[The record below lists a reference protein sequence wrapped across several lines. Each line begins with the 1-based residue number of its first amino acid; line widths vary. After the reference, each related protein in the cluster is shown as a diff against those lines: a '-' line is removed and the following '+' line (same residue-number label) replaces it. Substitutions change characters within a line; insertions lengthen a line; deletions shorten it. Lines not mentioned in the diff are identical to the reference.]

1 MLKSRSRL
9 RLLVVQV
16 MVLSLFITLFARLW
30 YIQVVGGEGYQAAA
44 QDNAVRDIE
53 VPAPRGLIVDAMGR
67 PLVANRTSW
76 VVTVDRDV
84 LQKLGDATSNA
95 VLARLANRLGL
106 TQSELERRTKT
117 CGEDGAAKPPLCWNG
132 SPYEPV
138 PVAEDVTQSLAAS
151 ILEQSEDYPGIT
163 AAPSKVRAYP
173 SPFGINAAQV
183 LGYISPITEQELT
196 KAKNSG
202 DSTVSP
208 LSLVGRSGLESEYDR
223 YLRGRT
229 GVQKVAVD
237 SMGRVLGYDGRVAP
251 KPGDTLVTSID
262 AKVQA
267 VAEHELQRSIMVAR
281 QTTDPVTNR
290 KYVADSGS
298 VVVLD
303 AQNGRVVAMA
313 SYPTYDPNL
322 WVGGI
327 SSGDLERLY
336 SAAANTPLLSRP
348 MQGLFAPGS
357 TFKPFTTAG
366 ALTHGYTTSD
376 RLDCSSSLTVGSRVF
391 KNYES
396 AAYGPLTFAQA
407 LQLSCDTFFYRIAY
421 AKWLASGAN
430 DSNVH
435 IKDDLVENAKSFG
448 FGSKTGIDLPGEVS
462 GRIADRKWKLA
473 YWKANKDYYCKLGK
487 KPGSD
492 FLHVFAREFCTDG
505 YRYRAG
511 DAVNFAI
518 GQGDTVL
525 TPLQLAVAYAAISN
539 GGTLWEPRVAKAVV
553 NAKGHVIRRIP
564 PKAKGHVPV
573 PTKDLRYIDRA
584 LLGTA
589 KVGTMAWKMVGFPLD
604 KVHVRSKTGTAEVY
618 GKQTTSWVA
627 SYDKRYVVIMQISQG
642 GTGSGTSG
650 DSVRKIWEALYGV
663 HGERVDIAKAAEPGA
678 KPPVGLPVFRKDG
691 EITPPVL
698 RAPARRYDVRPSPS
712 THAST
717 AAPARRDRGGPPW

>member
-1 MLKSRSRL
+1 MLKTRSRL

-16 MVLSLFITLFARLW
+16 MVLSLFVTLFARLW
-30 YIQVVGGEGYQAAA
+30 YIQVVGGADYQAAA
-44 QDNAVRDIE
+44 QDNAVRDVDI
-53 VPAPRGLIVDAMGR
+53 PAPRGLIVDAMGR

-84 LQKLGDATSNA
+84 LDKLGDSTRRA
-95 VLARLANRLGL
+95 VMARLANTLGL
-106 TQSELERRTKT
+106 TKAELERRTKT

-138 PVAEDVTQSLAAS
+138 PVAEDVTEQLAAG

-163 AAPSKVRAYP
+163 AEARKVRAYP
-173 SPFGINAAQV
+173 APFGINAAHV
-183 LGYISPITEQELT
+183 LGYISPITESELS
-196 KAKNSG
+196 KAEKQG
-202 DSTVSP
+202 DSSVSP
-208 LSLVGRSGLESEYDR
+208 LSLVGRAGLEAAYDSV
-223 YLRGRT
+223 LRGRD
-229 GVQKVAVD
+229 GVRKVAVD
-237 SMGRVLGYDGRVAP
+237 SMGRVLGYDGTIQP
-251 KPGDTLVTSID
+251 KAGDTLVTSID
-262 AKVQA
+262 AKVQS
-267 VAEHELQRSIMVAR
+267 VVEKELRHAIMVAR
-281 QTTDPVTNR
+281 QTYDPVTHRN
-290 KYVADSGS
+290 YVADSGS
-298 VVVLD
+298 VVVMD
-303 AQNGRVVAMA
+303 VKTGRLVAMA
-313 SYPTYDPNL
+313 SYPTYDPDV

-327 SSGDLERLY
+327 SQGDLHRLY
-336 SAAANTPLLSRP
+336 STKAGTPLLSRAT
-348 MQGLFAPGS
+348 QGLFAPGS

-366 ALTHGYTTSD
+366 ALTHGYKTTD
-376 RLDCSSSLTVGSRVF
+376 RLDCSSSFTVGSRVF

-421 AKWLASGAN
+421 AKWLAEGAD

-435 IKDDLVENAKSFG
+435 IKDPLVENAKHFG
-448 FGSKTGIDLPGEVS
+448 FGSKTGIDVPGEVT
-462 GRIADRKWKLA
+462 GRIADRRWKLA
-473 YWKANKDYYCKLGK
+473 YWKANKGYYCRLGK
-487 KPGSD
+487 QPGED

-553 NAKGHVIRRIP
+553 NAKGKVVKRIP

-573 PTKDLRYIDRA
+573 PKKYLHYIDQA

-589 KVGTMAWKMVGFPLD
+589 KVGTMAWKMIGFPLD
-604 KVHVRSKTGTAEVY
+604 KVHIRSKTGTAEVY

-650 DSVRKIWEALYGV
+650 EAVRHIWETLYGV
-663 HGERVDIAKAAEPGA
+663 KGEKVDIAKAAEPGA
-678 KPPVGLPVFRKDG
+678 RPPEGLPVFHRDG
-691 EITPPVL
+691 QITPPG
-698 RAPARRYDVRPSPS
+698 RGRR
-712 THAST
+712 
-717 AAPARRDRGGPPW
+717 